1 MNPPNTATAIRERI
15 VIYAKFLADVLE
27 IREHGGNNHGEVVE
41 KLLRRAG
48 GSPGQPWCAAFC
60 DALYEAAC
68 KAFGVQ
74 PDINIGLS
82 VSQLAQR
89 GKELG
94 RYHEDIDLCRPGDLV
109 LIKGGPTGYQHV
121 GVAVSFAN
129 DNKVIATIE
138 GNTNSAGS
146 ADGDG
151 VYRKRREGSGLAFVQ
166 L

>member
-41 KLLRRAG
+41 KLLRKAG

-89 GKELG
+89 AKELG
-94 RYHEDIDLCRPGDLV
+94 RYHEDENLARPGDLL

-121 GVAVSFAN
+121 GVVISFVN
-129 DNKVIATIE
+129 PQGIIASIE

-151 VYRKRREGSGLAFVQ
+151 VYRKKRTAAGLAFVQ